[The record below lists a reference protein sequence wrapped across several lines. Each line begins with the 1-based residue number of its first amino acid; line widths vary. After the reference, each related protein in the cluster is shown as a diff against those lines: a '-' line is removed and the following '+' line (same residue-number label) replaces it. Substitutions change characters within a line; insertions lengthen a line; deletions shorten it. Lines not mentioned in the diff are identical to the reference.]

1 MEQHWE
7 SKLAARD
14 DLSKQQK
21 AAIRGRL
28 LVLDDA
34 KANGFF
40 RGDDEDICIALKT
53 LLVEST
59 GMFHPCYQALQ
70 ASHSNLACVGHL
82 CLSIQS

>member
-14 DLSKQQK
+14 DFSKQQK

-28 LVLDDA
+28 LALDDA

-53 LLVEST
+53 LLLESPGVT
-59 GMFHPCYQALQ
+59 RRYRLAIAILHALGQ
-70 ASHSNLACVGHL
+70 L